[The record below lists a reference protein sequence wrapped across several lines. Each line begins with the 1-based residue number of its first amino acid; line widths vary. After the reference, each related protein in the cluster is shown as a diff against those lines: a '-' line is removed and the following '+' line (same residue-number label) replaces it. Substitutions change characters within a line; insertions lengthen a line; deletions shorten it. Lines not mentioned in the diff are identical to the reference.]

1 MGGTRDMSSIETSSG
16 SDRSLKELISDL
28 RHNTGLLVR
37 QELALAKAELT
48 QKVAGVAK
56 MAVMFGI
63 AGLLAS
69 AGVLAVLATLALALI
84 ALGVVAWLATLIVG
98 ALVLLTASLL
108 VERARR
114 PKQGERAS

>member
-1 MGGTRDMSSIETSSG
+1 MSSIETSPD

-37 QELALAKAELT
+37 QELALAKAELK

-63 AGLLAS
+63 AGLLAH
-69 AGVLAVLATLALALI
+69 AGVLAILATLALVLV

-98 ALVLLTASLL
+98 ALVLLTAYLL
-108 VERARR
+108 VQRARGPR
-114 PKQGERAS
+114 GADGRDKEPHAS

>member
-1 MGGTRDMSSIETSSG
+1 MSSIETSHD

-37 QELALAKAELT
+37 QEIALAKAELK

-56 MAVMFGI
+56 TAALFGA
-63 AGLLAS
+63 AGLLAY
-69 AGVLAVLATLALALI
+69 AGVLAILATMVLALV

-98 ALVLLTASLL
+98 VMVLLAAYVL
-108 VERARR
+108 VQRAT
-114 PKQGERAS
+114 